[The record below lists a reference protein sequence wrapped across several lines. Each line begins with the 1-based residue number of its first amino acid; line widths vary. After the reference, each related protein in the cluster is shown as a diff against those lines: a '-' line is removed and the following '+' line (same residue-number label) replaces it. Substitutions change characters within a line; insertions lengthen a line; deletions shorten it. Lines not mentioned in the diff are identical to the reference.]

1 MRVSGDP
8 PTALN
13 RCATSSTT
21 SCGIGRPPVTRC
33 MYSGT
38 SSTCDG
44 VPCANSS
51 TASTLSRHSHLPL
64 RIGVHLVHQRDH
76 VLYRRTRQN
85 PVPQVEDVSGAPA
98 CLIEHVARALP
109 YGLLI
114 SEQHHRIEI
123 PLYRHIMPQHVP
135 PAVQLDA
142 PIQSDHVCARAF
154 HVAQQRRGIR
164 AEIND
169 RHP

>member
-1 MRVSGDP
+1 MRVSGEP
-8 PTALN
+8 PTVLN

-21 SCGIGRPPVTRC
+21 SCGIGRPPVTRR

-38 SSTCDG
+38 SSTREG

-85 PVPQVEDVSGAPA
+85 PVSQVEDVSGAPA

-114 SEQHHRIEI
+114 SEQHHRIKV
-123 PLYRHIMPQHVP
+123 PLPGYIMPEPVPHVMQIVEP
-135 PAVQLDA
+135 
-142 PIQSDHVCARAF
+142 
-154 HVAQQRRGIR
+154 
-164 AEIND
+164 N
-169 RHP
+169 